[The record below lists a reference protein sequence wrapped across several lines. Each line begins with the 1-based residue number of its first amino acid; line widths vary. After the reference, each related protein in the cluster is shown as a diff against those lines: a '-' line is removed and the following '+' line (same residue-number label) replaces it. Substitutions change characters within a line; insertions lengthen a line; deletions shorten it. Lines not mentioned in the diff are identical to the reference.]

1 MWVVAKIKYKEL
13 DAFKKGLE
21 KKLRAKPLFYDP
33 KIQIEKKINTKIKRY
48 SRSILEGYIF
58 CFHDSFENTKLI
70 HQLKS
75 IKGLNLFLNGYTLNQ
90 KHIINFINY
99 CKNFENNEGFIQS
112 LFFKKIISKKAK
124 FISGPFT
131 NLFFD
136 IIEKQKN
143 KLKVV
148 VGNFITII
156 PDSKNNLYFP
166 I

>member
-1 MWVVAKIKYKEL
+1 MLKSVI
-13 DAFKKGLE
+13 
-21 KKLRAKPLFYDP
+21 
-33 KIQIEKKINTKIKRY
+33 
-48 SRSILEGYIF
+48 SIT
-58 CFHDSFENTKLI
+58 FENTKLI

-75 IKGLNLFLNGYTLNQ
+75 IKGLNFFLNGYTLNQ

-99 CKNFENNEGFIQS
+99 CKNFENNEGFIQP

-143 KLKVV
+143 KLKVF
-148 VGNFITII
+148 VGNFITTI
-156 PDSKNNLYFP
+156 PDSKNHLYLP
-166 I
+166 T